1 MKNPTTTRREE
12 ARQSVAAAQIPEAR
26 LKIQTVTQLTGFSA
40 STIRRKVAAGEFPEP
55 VKYGSR
61 CTRWVAG
68 HVTGWLRSTGGEP
81 VRMSA
86 PIPQPMDRGQET
98 CS

>member
-1 MKNPTTTRREE
+1 MKPIATTRRDDSQ
-12 ARQSVAAAQIPEAR
+12 QSVTAAQIPEAR

-40 STIRRKVAAGEFPEP
+40 STIRRKVAAGEFPKP

-68 HVTGWLRSTGGEP
+68 QVTGWLRSMGG
-81 VRMSA
+81 A
-86 PIPQPMDRGQET
+86 QQ
-98 CS
+98 